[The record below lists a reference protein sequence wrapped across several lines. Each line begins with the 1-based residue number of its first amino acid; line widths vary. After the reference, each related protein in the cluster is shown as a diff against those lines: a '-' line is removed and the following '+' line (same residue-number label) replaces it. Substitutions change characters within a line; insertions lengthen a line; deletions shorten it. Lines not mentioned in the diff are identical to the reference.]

1 MAEILVPFIVFFSIF
16 GTVVAMRYL
25 KYAHELKMK
34 QLERGVDA
42 QRALPPS
49 PEVKAEIRMLETQ
62 RAELELRVRNLE
74 TIVCNVDY
82 ELNAKINR
90 LATQSIA
97 AISAGASA
105 GAPGSRPA
113 LSAVVDDAGSL
124 ASGKIRAGTRVGGR
138 FVIERPLGAGGMGA
152 VYLARDEQ
160 LGESV
165 ALKVI
170 AGMALLDPNSAER
183 LRRETSMARRISHPN
198 VVRMHDL
205 GEEHGLLFVSMEYVA
220 GESLGARIQRLGTLT
235 PAQLRPIVAQLCEG
249 LTAAHGVGIIHRD
262 LKPANV
268 LIDAQDRVK
277 LIDFGIA
284 RGDLQVGMTAT
295 NMVVGTPEYMAPE
308 QVRGGAVDARTDVY
322 ALGAVLYHA
331 LTGRPPFRGETPI
344 SVGLAHCQDPVTPP
358 RQLRP
363 EIPAIWD
370 SVILRALEKTPAARF
385 PTVQALQAALNT
397 ADADAPTWQGPAPT
411 VRL

>member
-1 MAEILVPFIVFFSIF
+1 MAEILIPFIVFFSIF
-16 GTVVAMRYL
+16 GTVVALRYL

-34 QLERGVDA
+34 QLERGHDPSS
-42 QRALPPS
+42 QRALPA
-49 PEVKAEIRMLETQ
+49 PELKALEAQ
-62 RAELELRVRNLE
+62 RAELEQRIRNLE
-74 TIVCNVDY
+74 TIVCNVDF

-97 AISAGASA
+97 AMSSG
-105 GAPGSRPA
+105 PGSRPG
-113 LSAVVDDAGSL
+113 LSAAVDDAGSL
-124 ASGKIRAGTRVGGR
+124 ASGKIRAGTRVAGR

-170 AGMALLDPNSAER
+170 AGMALLDPGSAER
-183 LRRETSMARRISHPN
+183 LRREASMARRISHPN

-220 GESLGARIQRLGTLT
+220 GESLAARIQRLGTLT
-235 PAQLRPIVAQLCEG
+235 PAQLRPIAVQLCEG
-249 LTAAHGVGIIHRD
+249 LSAAHSVGIVHRD

-284 RGDLQVGMTAT
+284 RGDLQIGMTAT
-295 NMVVGTPEYMAPE
+295 NMIVGTPEYMAPE

-331 LTGRPPFRGETPI
+331 LTGRPPFRGDTPI

-363 EIPAIWD
+363 DIPTIWD

-385 PTVQALQAALNT
+385 PTVQALQTALST
-397 ADADAPTWQGPAPT
+397 DDGEAPTWHGPAPT